1 MMQYPVLY
9 KAYFDED
16 SADRNDLEEAL
27 SVLNLHHYASLLLR
41 MGFGDEVYLQQA
53 LQKAITA
60 CKAANLPANRHFKL
74 VFICSGNNIRE
85 DWLVSDLGL
94 QLILLNADVSNPKAA
109 RWQIQI
115 LSQQAN

>member
-9 KAYFDED
+9 KAYFDEG
-16 SADRNDLEEAL
+16 SVGRNDLEDAL

-41 MGFGDEVYLQQA
+41 MGFGDEVYLHQA

-60 CKAANLPANRHFKL
+60 CKSANLPAGRHFKS
-74 VFICSGNNIRE
+74 VFICSGNSIRE

-109 RWQIQI
+109 IWQIQI
-115 LSQQAN
+115 LSQHDN

>member
-60 CKAANLPANRHFKL
+60 CKAANLPANRHLKL